1 MRILLVDDD
10 PATLD
15 VLDFALAMEGHEVLR
30 ATDGAEGL
38 QMARAQRPDLM
49 IVDSMMPVMDGIT
62 MAKEIRQ
69 DPVLANA
76 PVLMLTA
83 KAMQNDVWAG
93 WQAGV
98 DSYITKP
105 LDVDILRAEIDRVC
119 GPALVR

>member
-1 MRILLVDDD
+1 
-10 PATLD
+10 
-15 VLDFALAMEGHEVLR
+15 MEGHEVLR